1 MRDTLRFSLTLL
13 RTHRTMIIALV
24 ISAAL
29 VLPSLYVVGLIN
41 QPELISYVED
51 GLFYGH
57 YIYDLS
63 TVRLVGGIVALSLV
77 LLFTG
82 GSFGGFLSKSSGT
95 LMLTLPASRGAKFA
109 AVAVAAFAF
118 MPLIIGVLW
127 VTNDWI
133 WSASLGVDPL
143 ISMVGDNPYVF
154 YALMFMALNAVFFYF
169 GVRFRRY
176 QWAYCLA
183 FLLIV
188 GAGVYC
194 ASSLTAYAP
203 DPISYTD
210 GLFTLTYIIFT
221 VGLIAL
227 SALRFFRIEVR
238 G

>member
-1 MRDTLRFSLTLL
+1 MSDFLRFSLTMV
-13 RTHRTMIIALV
+13 RIHRTTIIALV
-24 ISAAL
+24 VSAAL
-29 VLPSLYVVGLIN
+29 VLPSLYVVGLID

-63 TVRLVGGIVALSLV
+63 TVRLVSGIVALGLV

-82 GSFGGFLSKSSGT
+82 GSFGGFLSKSRGT

-109 AVAVAAFAF
+109 AVAVADFVC

-127 VTNDWI
+127 VANDWI
-133 WSASLGVDPL
+133 WSSMLAVDPF
-143 ISMVGDNPYVF
+143 ISIFGSSAYVF
-154 YALMFMALNAVFFYF
+154 YTLVFMALNAVFFYF

-183 FLLIV
+183 FLLIL
-188 GAGVYC
+188 GAIAYC

-203 DPISYTD
+203 DPISYTETS
-210 GLFTLTYIIFT
+210 FTLVYIIFT
-221 VGLIAL
+221 VGLISL
-227 SALRFFRIEVR
+227 SALRFFRIENR